1 MARTVEAVFL
11 ALALALWAGLAWGA
25 WEAVVPGE
33 ILVQWRGEAQKA
45 RALAVAPVLAKA
57 RQRRF
62 RHLDIDHI
70 VLPTGTDTQAVL
82 EGLRASG
89 AVHHAEPNWRRR
101 PYQLSPPNETDYLN
115 QWAAAALNLPQVSG
129 GGAPV
134 TIALLDDAF
143 ALEHPGLQGVF
154 FVNGGEISGNGGD
167 DDDNG
172 WIDDV
177 QGWDFVDDDPDPSPA
192 MDELCDLGGTRGSHG
207 TMVAGAA
214 ALVARNYRDLPIRLL
229 PLRIGC
235 DYGLAA
241 ELAAVDYILANREA
255 FHIRVVNMSY
265 GGPAYSV
272 FEQEAV
278 TRLAE
283 AGILV
288 VTAAGNYDVNNDYI
302 PDYPSSMPQPEVLAV
317 AASGDD
323 GRLTPWSQYGALSVD
338 IAAPGTDLVLPT
350 YTRAPFAT
358 DPEAGWDGGQDGTSF
373 AAPFT
378 AGVAALLWSLN
389 PDADALAVKGA
400 LLAGAAPLVGQS
412 GLLASDGRV
421 DAEAALAALVTGT
434 PTVVIE
440 SLDLEGEGLF
450 DPALAVPGAQGR
462 AHLTLRWFGDA
473 DETLPAVSLDGQ
485 VLTDVQAGLDLG
497 LTVSDS
503 GEPTRQPL
511 SFDFS
516 LGMTRT
522 VPLEVGRLP
531 VDGTVVTGRL
541 RRNDQDD
548 IQRLHLTVPDRP
560 GYDLYIDVEVI
571 AVPRNAV
578 IDLAIARGGYPQLD
592 YYTYCQGGKAD
603 GVQTTFTLGN
613 TTRLHVLR
621 PPPGDYQ
628 LLLIAP
634 SRNGPCSARHQA
646 ERRYRITAHMVP
658 GTPLGGSGSGG
669 GCVWQPLGGARGGGC
684 SLAPGAPGVDPVL
697 PLLLTVALWQVAR
710 RRA

>member
-1 MARTVEAVFL
+1 MARTVETVLLALFL
-11 ALALALWAGLAWGA
+11 ALWTGLARGA
-25 WEAVVPGE
+25 WEAVPGE

-70 VLPTGTDTQAVL
+70 VLPPGTDAQAVL
-82 EGLRASG
+82 ERLRASG
-89 AVHHAEPNWRRR
+89 AVRHAEPNWRRR
-101 PYQLSPPNETDYLN
+101 PYQFRAFPNETDYLN
-115 QWAAAALNLPQVSG
+115 QWAATALDLPPVSG
-129 GGAPV
+129 GEPV
-134 TIALLDDAF
+134 TVALLDDAF
-143 ALEHPGLQGVF
+143 ALDHPGLQGVF
-154 FVNGGEISGNGGD
+154 FVNDGEIPGNGAD
-167 DDDNG
+167 DDGNE
-172 WIDDV
+172 WVDDV
-177 QGWDFVDDDPDPSPA
+177 QGWDFVADDSDPSPA
-192 MDELCDLGGTRGSHG
+192 VDELCDMGGTYGSHG

-214 ALVARNYRDLPIRLL
+214 ALVVRSYSDSPIRLL

-235 DYGLAA
+235 DYSLAA

-272 FEQEAV
+272 LEQEAV

-350 YTRAPFAT
+350 YGRTPFT
-358 DPEAGWDGGQDGTSF
+358 DPVAGWEGRLDGTSF
-373 AAPFT
+373 AAPLT
-378 AGVAALLWSLN
+378 AAVAALLWSQH
-389 PDADALAVKGA
+389 PDADVLAVKGA
-400 LLAGAAPLVGQS
+400 LLAGAVPLTGQR

-421 DAEAALAALVTGT
+421 DASAALDALAAGAA
-434 PTVVIE
+434 TVVIE
-440 SLDLEGEGLF
+440 SLELEGEGLL
-450 DPALAVPGAQGR
+450 DPALAEPGARGR
-462 AHLTLRWFGDA
+462 ARFALRWYGPA
-473 DETLPAVSLDGQ
+473 DGTLPTASLGGQ
-485 VLTDVQAGLDLG
+485 ALTDVQAGLDLG
-497 LTVSDS
+497 FAVPDP
-503 GEPTRQPL
+503 GEPARLPL
-511 SFDFS
+511 TLNFS
-516 LGMTRT
+516 IGATRT
-522 VPLEVGRLP
+522 VPLEVGHLP
-531 VDGTVVTGRL
+531 VDGTEIIGTL
-541 RRNDQDD
+541 RRDDQDD

-560 GYDLYIDVEVI
+560 GYDLYIDVDVV
-571 AVPRNAV
+571 AVPRDAV
-578 IDLAIARGGYPQLD
+578 VDLAIARGGYPQLN
-592 YYTYCQGGKAD
+592 YYSYCQGGKAD

-634 SRNGPCSARHQA
+634 PQSGPCSARHQG
-646 ERRYRITAHMVP
+646 ERRYRITARMAP

-669 GCVWQPLGGARGGGC
+669 CAWQPQGGARGGGC